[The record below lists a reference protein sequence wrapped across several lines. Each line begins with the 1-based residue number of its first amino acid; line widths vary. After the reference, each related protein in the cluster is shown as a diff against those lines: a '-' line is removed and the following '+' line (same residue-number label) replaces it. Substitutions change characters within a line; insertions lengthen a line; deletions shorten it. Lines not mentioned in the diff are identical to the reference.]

1 MKKLIVIFI
10 VLLLLPSAGSD
21 LINPPVASDEEQ
33 VRRLELV
40 GKIKAFEKTL
50 GFKETENF
58 RYYSEKTEAFDY
70 HYFTSRTA
78 LPYSF
83 EDPLLQWGVGSSESV
98 SIDRKK
104 YDVFY
109 YSVEAV
115 AGVKTPVTGSLLKAP
130 LPRFIHVIFH
140 EDWHEQIDLPNG
152 IEEPAAEVV
161 GYGAAL
167 LFAGDEF
174 GRDSAVYRTLE
185 AEYQDKLKESKI
197 YGNYHQLLDTLYTSF
212 KSGEVLEAQTLSR
225 KADLLASLGDDLEQV
240 WGGRPDQLNNAYL
253 AFQIT
258 YSRHFPLM
266 YELYLA
272 TGSDLAKTIEIFLAM
287 PHKGVK
293 FKDVDELKGL
303 EGDITGYLEGVLRQQ
318 SRSPMSY
325 PAHPINL
332 SLTR

>member
-1 MKKLIVIFI
+1 MKKLLVVFM
-10 VLLLLPSAGSD
+10 VLLFLPVSGSD
-21 LINPPVASDEEQ
+21 LINPHVASDEEQ
-33 VRRLELV
+33 VRRLELI

-50 GFKETENF
+50 GFKETDNF
-58 RYYSEKTEAFDY
+58 RYYSETTEAFDY

-115 AGVKTPVTGSLLKAP
+115 AGVKTPVTRSLLKAP

-152 IEEPAAEVV
+152 IEEPAAEVI

-167 LFAGDEF
+167 LFAGEEF

-185 AEYQDKLKESKI
+185 AQYENKLKESMV
-197 YGNYHQLLDTLYTSF
+197 YDRYHHLLDTLYMAF
-212 KSGEVLEAQTLSR
+212 QSGEIAEAQTLSG
-225 KADLLASLGDDLEQV
+225 KTGLLASLGDDLEQI
-240 WGGRPDQLNNAYL
+240 WGAQPDQLNNAYL

-266 YELYLA
+266 YELYSA
-272 TGSDLAKTIEIFLAM
+272 TGPDLAKTIEIFLSM

-293 FKDVDELKGL
+293 FKDVDELKRL
-303 EGDITGYLEGVLRQQ
+303 ESDITGYLEGVLQQQ
-318 SRSPMSY
+318 SRSPMRQ
-325 PAHPINL
+325 HTNQ
-332 SLTR
+332 